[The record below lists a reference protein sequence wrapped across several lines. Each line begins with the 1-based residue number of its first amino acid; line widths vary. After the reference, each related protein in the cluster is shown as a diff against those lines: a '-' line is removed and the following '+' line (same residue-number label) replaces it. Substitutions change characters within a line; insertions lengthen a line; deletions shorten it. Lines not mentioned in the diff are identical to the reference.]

1 MYKLFYIL
9 FNSLDEED
17 RINLLKLLYEKG
29 GTALLSYSRTNSHDF
44 ILQKNFDKIIIERK

>member
-9 FNSLDEED
+9 FNSLDEGD

-29 GTALLSYSRTNSHDF
+29 GTALLSYSRTNSLDF